1 MSLLT
6 DPVFWVELVMLSA
19 LLAMGFY
26 LSYTDLKTGRVP
38 NRYTFALLAIGAIG
52 QVAMLSLGATN
63 WSRIAAVLLLGL
75 ALAFVLSLIGFWAPG
90 DAKLFWATAVALPP
104 TLCPSFDPFSLQ
116 SAPLAL
122 VLNALLCYL
131 LVLLL
136 VPLWKKDWKQE
147 KAGDRPG
154 GQQWLQAAWGLGGLL
169 GLVLGFAVLVLERP
183 LSYLEGFA
191 VLLIGYGLLKRG
203 LEAKYWPVI
212 LLPGLVGLL
221 YLSQAAGGWREYVL
235 LWGVAWL
242 VEVVYVQVQSWYS
255 RAFVQGVPVSLLQAG
270 AIPYRPLYLKEAD
283 HTITQSSV
291 ADSELICEAGRPL
304 SEQQVVRLRE
314 LAQQGLLP
322 QGERLE
328 VEQAIPF
335 VPFIVVAAALTAF
348 FAGNLVP
355 PLTLLVGWL
364 SG

>member
-1 MSLLT
+1 MSLFT
-6 DPVFWVELVMLSA
+6 DPVFWVELAMLSA

-26 LSYTDLKTGRVP
+26 LSYTDLRTGRVP

-52 QVAMLSLGATN
+52 QVTMLSLGATSWN
-63 WSRIAAVLLLGL
+63 RIAAVLALGL
-75 ALAFVLSLIGFWAPG
+75 ALAFVLTVVGFWAPG

-136 VPLWKKDWKQE
+136 VPLWRREWKKGEEQ
-147 KAGDRPG
+147 DRPG
-154 GQQWLQAAWGLGGLL
+154 GRQWMQAAWGLGGLL
-169 GLVLGFAVLVLERP
+169 GLALGFAFLVLERP

-191 VLLIGYGLLKRG
+191 VLVIGYWLLQRG
-203 LEAKYWPVI
+203 LEVKYWSVV

-221 YLSQAAGGWREYVL
+221 YLSQAAGGWREYIL
-235 LWGVAWL
+235 LWGAAWL
-242 VEVVYVQVQSWYS
+242 VEMAYLQVQSWYG
-255 RAFVQGVPVSLLQAG
+255 RAFVQGVPVGLLQAG
-270 AIPYRPLYLKEAD
+270 MIPYHSLYLKEAD
-283 HTITQSSV
+283 KTITQSKAENS
-291 ADSELICEAGRPL
+291 DLICETGHPL
-304 SEQQVVRLRE
+304 SEQQVSRLRE
-314 LAQQGLLP
+314 LARQGALP
-322 QGERLE
+322 KDERLE

-355 PLTLLVGWL
+355 PLTLLMGWL
-364 SG
+364 RG